1 MSMRNYIKTTLVI
14 LSIYMVAG
22 LSSCSC
28 QDDLLDNIQDNNN
41 EWLTCELTLN
51 ITRAGFSDEPQ
62 SRAGNQWVNESKIFL
77 TFSTGQFVSYGYATY
92 NNGSWALNYNG
103 KLVVDNSTTC
113 SAVFIDDAD
122 SDNGAVVNL
131 TPQSVIYQDDNC
143 SCSYQNGKLSIGAN
157 LKPKTGRIRFSG
169 SNGDKITVYGI
180 THYSSY
186 DYASGKFH
194 PSNVAITT
202 TVSSNFTPYIY
213 GGFSDADK
221 PRLNL
226 ITANSAYT
234 RFPSNS
240 MYKPGD
246 SGYMSIP
253 SESSHSLWTNA
264 AVFKVNGV
272 EFTMIPVEYK
282 NGNFLLAETETTEE
296 LYDAIMGGNSRS
308 QLPKND
314 IRSWEMFLSKLNAL
328 TGLEFRIPSEREW
341 QYAFVG
347 GNKTHGYIYSGSNI
361 IDNVAWYKDNSGGIR
376 HDVKLL
382 QPNELGF
389 YDMSGNVGEVVLVE
403 GSAAADYYEF
413 HGGYWDSNENQCL
426 KSSHYASGYSAYGG
440 LRFALSN

>member
-1 MSMRNYIKTTLVI
+1 MSMRNYFKTTLVI
-14 LSIYMVAG
+14 LSIYIVAG
-22 LSSCSC
+22 LSSCSY
-28 QDDLLDNIQDNNN
+28 QDDLLDNIQDDNN

-62 SRAGNQWVNESKIFL
+62 SRAGIPWINGSKIFL

-113 SAVFIDDAD
+113 SAVFVDDAD
-122 SDNGAVVNL
+122 SANGTVVNL
-131 TPQSVIYQDDNC
+131 TPQSIVYQDNNC

-180 THYSSY
+180 THYLSY
-186 DYASGKFH
+186 DYASGKFYS
-194 PSNVAITT
+194 SNVAITT

-213 GGFSDADK
+213 GGFSDEDK

-272 EFTMIPVEYK
+272 EFTMIPVEY
-282 NGNFLLAETETTEE
+282 NDGNFLLAETETTEE
-296 LYDAIMGGNSRS
+296 LYDAIMGGNSTS

-328 TGLEFRIPSEREW
+328 TGLEFKVPSMSEW

-347 GNKTHGYIYSGSNI
+347 GNKTRGYTYSGSNI
-361 IDNVAWYKDNSGGIR
+361 IDNVAWYKGNSGGTR
-376 HDVKLL
+376 HDVKQLE
-382 QPNELGF
+382 PNELGL
-389 YDMSGNVGEVVLVE
+389 YDMSGNVSELVDYSTNSS
-403 GSAAADYYEF
+403 SAYSYF
-413 HGGYWDSNENQCL
+413 GGYWKASEDNCT
-426 KSSHYASGYSAYGG
+426 KSSDHGIVYSEYGG